1 MAKMYTLDKKLLT
14 ECPEIRIGDKCY
26 PVDNRASTVKKLMK
40 TLDNTDE
47 KSDNISDIID
57 TDELIIRAAFD
68 KNAKEILNMNL
79 PYTAQQTLSK
89 MALAAMTGEEYE
101 ADEDARFRETD
112 EKTESV

>member
-40 TLDNTDE
+40 TLNNTDE
-47 KSDNISDIID
+47 KSDSIID
-57 TDELIIRAAFD
+57 TDELIIRAVFD
-68 KNAKEILNMNL
+68 KNAKEILSMNL
-79 PYTAQQTLSK
+79 PYAAQQTLSK

-101 ADEDARFRETD
+101 ADEDARFQEAD